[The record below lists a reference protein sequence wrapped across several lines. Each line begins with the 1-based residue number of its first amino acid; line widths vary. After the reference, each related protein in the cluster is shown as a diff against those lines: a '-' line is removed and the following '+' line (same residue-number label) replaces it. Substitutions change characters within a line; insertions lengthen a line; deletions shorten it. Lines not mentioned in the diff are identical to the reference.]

1 MLSLPEASF
10 MPLTEKWRPFD
21 EVGQCRAGNAAA
33 ERGMHLQGRDTSRLD
48 SSPPLSSPL
57 VSSPLLAS
65 PLLSSRLVSS
75 RLVSTNACKTCIGR
89 AVLEAFSGA

>member
-48 SSPPLSSPL
+48 SSPLLSSPL

-75 RLVSTNACKTCIGR
+75 RLVSSRLYQCLQN
-89 AVLEAFSGA
+89 LHWQSGA

>member
-48 SSPPLSSPL
+48 SSPSSPLLSSPL
-57 VSSPLLAS
+57 LSLPLLS
-65 PLLSSRLVSS
+65 YRLVSSRLVSS
-75 RLVSTNACKTCIGR
+75 RLYQCLQN
-89 AVLEAFSGA
+89 LHWQSGA